1 MTSNG
6 QDAVIQATAAKRGFL
21 ILTATRWVPM
31 GFIGAI
37 FILWFL
43 DKGISE
49 PTVML
54 LAAVMGVVTFAL
66 ELPTSGL
73 ADAIGRKPLYVVA
86 SAFNV
91 VSLGLLLVADNVWF
105 FVGSMVAMGIFRALE
120 SGPLQAWFMDAVQAD
135 KSEHGIDPE
144 QTLGTA
150 GAIMGISMGI
160 GGAASALLIWLHPL
174 KTQSPLFIPMAIAA
188 VGAVI
193 HLVAAILLI
202 KEPQRHSSSE
212 VPASTLA
219 GQLKTSSQE
228 SWTNVVDGLKLL
240 KTNKTL
246 SATALAGVFI
256 GVGSTVLESLLPMR
270 FEEVVG
276 VKQAGTW
283 LSVLSIV
290 AWGVYAAGAALS
302 SLGMKHVGTATTAM
316 IGRFA
321 AAVVAVGAGFALNMP
336 VLAALYLMIFM
347 FGGMQSPSHDA
358 LLNREATSEN
368 RTVVLSLG
376 SMVFFLGVT
385 ASQLVLAAV
394 IKSFSVEVA
403 IIAAAAASA
412 VGVLC
417 YLPALRKEK
426 LHKADSAEP
435 AGT

>member
-43 DKGISE
+43 DKGVSE

-174 KTQSPLFIPMAIAA
+174 KPQSPLFIPMAIAA

-202 KEPQRHSSSE
+202 KEPQRHSSSA

-316 IGRFA
+316 FGRFA

-426 LHKADSAEP
+426 LHKADSVEP